1 MKDSFWDSFWVFFLK
16 DKLQFHLAILFNEAV
31 EVSSFWAKFDAKR
44 ARYLINFICFL
55 NAQVYGSYLSYN
67 LKGGIFNAKVFLIE
81 VGIYWNLSF

>member
-1 MKDSFWDSFWVFFLK
+1 MFWDRDYELAKSENLGPFPYVFFLK

-31 EVSSFWAKFDAKR
+31 EVSFFWAKFEAKR

-67 LKGGIFNAKVFLIE
+67 LKGGIFNAKVFLT
-81 VGIYWNLSF
+81 